1 MFRQLGYI
9 VRSASDGFSALSE
22 MRNEVPDILLSDLNM
37 PGMSGFELLSVV
49 RRRFPAMPVIAM
61 SGSYSGNDLP
71 LGVAADGF
79 FQKGSGIERLLRI
92 IAAAPKIKRLSPPPS
107 SAEAPIWI
115 AQNGYDSSGDPYVT
129 IACPGVHANFPPCA
143 RGPNESHQ
151 RDELRLLRRL
161 DPLCDR
167 LGTMRLIPRNHSST
181 EDGKEVSRA
190 PYRRIE
196 PGASR
201 AD

>member
-1 MFRQLGYI
+1 MAETRLRLLVVDDDPSLQTSFSLVFRQLGYI

-22 MRNEVPDILLSDLNM
+22 MRKGVPDILLSDLNM
-37 PGMSGFELLSVV
+37 RGMSGFELLSVV

-92 IAAAPKIKRLSPPPS
+92 IAAAPTIKRLSPPPS

-129 IACPGVHANFPPCA
+129 IACPECMRTFPHALGGPISLINETNCVYCGVSIRCA
-143 RGPNESHQ
+143 IALAQ
-151 RDELRLLRRL
+151 
-161 DPLCDR
+161 
-167 LGTMRLIPRNHSST
+167 
-181 EDGKEVSRA
+181 
-190 PYRRIE
+190 
-196 PGASR
+196 
-201 AD
+201 